1 MRSLKNLVSERVKLA
16 AEGHWNGFFNIA
28 LANGI
33 TVYLKECDGG
43 RFEGK
48 MVFSPPQE
56 DFKNP
61 APGVNVSSQDG
72 TLLRDYR
79 AGESDAETKIVF
91 GSLAEIVPF
100 LEIAAKLCF

>member
-1 MRSLKNLVSERVKLA
+1 MRRLENLVSERVKLA
-16 AEGHWNGFFNIA
+16 AEGHWNGSYSIA

-43 RFEGK
+43 SFEGE
-48 MVFSPPQE
+48 MVYYAPRE
-56 DFKNP
+56 EFKNHP
-61 APGVNVSSQDG
+61 PGVKVSSQDG

-79 AGESDAETKIVF
+79 AGESDAETRIVF

-100 LEIAAKLCF
+100 LEIAAKLLS